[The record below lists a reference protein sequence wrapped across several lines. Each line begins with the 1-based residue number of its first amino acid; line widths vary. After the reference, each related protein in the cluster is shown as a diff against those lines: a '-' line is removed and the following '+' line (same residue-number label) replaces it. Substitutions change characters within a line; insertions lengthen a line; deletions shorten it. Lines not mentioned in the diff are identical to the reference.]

1 MTTQATPLSNNSI
14 IEEKQLI
21 RNWIIFGM
29 IAGILADVAYA
40 GAIAPIPLPDNV
52 RIYLGMAF
60 GPLLS
65 LAFIG
70 IYHFFRLHRKTVTLQ
85 AATIFAII
93 AGTIVNLMLVVQ
105 SAIFQTIP
113 LEARADL
120 GLAFD
125 GLNMVQLGLDVS
137 WDIYLSLA
145 TILLGIAMLSHP
157 RFGIIWGAAT
167 LLIGG
172 GLLVFNLATFP
183 IPPAEAGSLDLGPFS
198 GMLYLFVSIRV
209 LTSLR
214 WVDEKL
220 IA

>member
-1 MTTQATPLSNNSI
+1 MTTP
-14 IEEKQLI
+14 EEIQLT
-21 RNWIIFGM
+21 RNWIIVGV
-29 IAGILADVAYA
+29 ITGILADVAYA
-40 GAIAPIPLPDNV
+40 GAIAPIPFPDNV

-65 LAFIG
+65 IAFIG
-70 IYHFFRLHRKTVTLQ
+70 IYHFFRLHRKTVILQ
-85 AATIFAII
+85 AATVFAII

-113 LEARADL
+113 REARADL

-125 GLNMVQLGLDVS
+125 GVNMVQLGMDVS

-145 TILLGIAMLSHP
+145 TILIGIAMFSHP
-157 RFGIIWGAAT
+157 RFGLIWGTAA

-183 IPPAEAGSLDLGPFS
+183 IPPAEAGSFDLGPFS
-198 GMLYLFVSIRV
+198 GIFYLFVSIRV
-209 LTSLR
+209 LTSLK

-220 IA
+220 ERY

>member
-1 MTTQATPLSNNSI
+1 MTTPPTPLPRNSI
-14 IEEKQLI
+14 SEEKQLT
-21 RNWIIFGM
+21 RNWIIFGV

-40 GAIAPIPLPDNV
+40 GAIAPIPFIDSV

-113 LEARADL
+113 LEARSDL

-125 GLNMVQLGLDVS
+125 GVNMVQLGMDVS

-145 TILLGIAMLSHP
+145 TILIGIAMFSHP
-157 RFGIIWGAAT
+157 RFGMIWGAAA

-183 IPPAEAGSLDLGPFS
+183 IPPAEAGSLDLGPLS
-198 GMLYLFVSIRV
+198 GLLYLFVSIRV
-209 LTSLR
+209 LTSLK

-220 IA
+220 AT

>member
-1 MTTQATPLSNNSI
+1 MSTPAATLPHNSFS
-14 IEEKQLI
+14 EEKQLT
-21 RNWIIFGM
+21 RNWIIFGI

-40 GAIAPIPLPDNV
+40 GAIAPIPFLDSV
-52 RIYLGMAF
+52 RLYLGMAF

-70 IYHFFRLHRKTVTLQ
+70 MYHFFRLHRKTVTLQ
-85 AATIFAII
+85 AATVFAII

-113 LEARADL
+113 REARADL

-125 GLNMVQLGLDVS
+125 GLNMVQLGMDVS

-145 TILLGIAMLSHP
+145 TILLGIGMFRHP
-157 RFGIIWGAAT
+157 RFGVIWGAAA
-167 LLIGG
+167 LVIGG

-198 GMLYLFVSIRV
+198 GMFYLFVSIRV
-209 LTSLR
+209 LTSLK

-220 IA
+220 AA